1 MPVIEHYRKQDKVA
15 EVRLKP
21 CPSSHSLKHLVF
33 QINGSPEKDEVHA
46 ATVAAVEKVLV

>member
-21 CPSSHSLKHLVF
+21 SPTSLSLIRLVHQIDSS
-33 QINGSPEKDEVHA
+33 PPADEVHS
-46 ATVAAVEKVLV
+46 ATVVAVEKVLV

>member
-15 EVRLKP
+15 EVRLKHSP
-21 CPSSHSLKHLVF
+21 LSLSLKHLVF
-33 QINGSPEKDEVHA
+33 QIDGSPEKDEVHA